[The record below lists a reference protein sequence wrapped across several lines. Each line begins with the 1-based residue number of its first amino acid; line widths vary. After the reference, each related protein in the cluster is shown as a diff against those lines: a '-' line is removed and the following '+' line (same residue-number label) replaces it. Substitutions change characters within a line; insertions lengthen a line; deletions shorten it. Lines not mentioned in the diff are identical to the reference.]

1 MAKTV
6 STLKKTSVKSASLI
20 EAPAKALFLL
30 VPFVLLF
37 ALGALTMGMTDTLY
51 VLRWAAVLF
60 AGTLITL
67 PIATK
72 FFGSFGSGGFIM
84 SQTISIVSVS
94 LFVWTLTYM
103 KIYAFNFVLVLV
115 AAAVIGGISYGVPS
129 LRKSLK
135 DKLAEPLFIER
146 IVIEECAF

>member
-6 STLKKTSVKSASLI
+6 SSLKNTSAKSSSLI
-20 EAPAKALFLL
+20 EAPAKVLFLL
-30 VPFVLLF
+30 IPFALLF
-37 ALGALTMGMTDTLY
+37 TIGALTMGMTDTLY

-60 AGTLITL
+60 AATLITL

-72 FFGSFGSGGFIM
+72 LFGSFGSGGFMM
-84 SQTISIVSVS
+84 SQTMSIVFVS

-115 AAAVIGGISYGVPS
+115 AAAVIAGISYGVPA
-129 LRKSLK
+129 LRKSFM
-135 DKLAEPLFIER
+135 DKLSEPRFI
-146 IVIEECAF
+146 